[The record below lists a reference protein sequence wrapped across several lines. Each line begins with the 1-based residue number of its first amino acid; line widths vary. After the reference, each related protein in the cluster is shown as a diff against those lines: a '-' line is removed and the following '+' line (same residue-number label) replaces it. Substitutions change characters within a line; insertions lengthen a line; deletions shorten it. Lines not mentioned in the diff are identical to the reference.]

1 MLSSSF
7 AQCYFKHDS
16 NVTDDI
22 ARTDGRKVN
31 SSSPRVWRL
40 AGAVQCSGGARRQ
53 HPSASLGLARP

>member
-22 ARTDGRKVN
+22 ARTESKLFFPEGVAAGG
-31 SSSPRVWRL
+31 S
-40 AGAVQCSGGARRQ
+40 GAVQCTL
-53 HPSASLGLARP
+53 HLGLARP